1 LPSLFYPA
9 IETAFGNWHR
19 VADTLMGA
27 FMKLDRRKP
36 SGREKDERSIR
47 VLEQLRERLYSEH
60 VPAARRAAFNLSW
73 MQEDGLDILKEALFS
88 GAARRTKAAAT
99 YGLRKMQG
107 RMKKMALDLLQRGL
121 KGPDR
126 NTRVVCEHAL
136 ALLNE
141 KGDEKSRSDKAARRG
156 KVRIKEIPKRGG
168 RRRGVYRK
176 ARRRISSAR

>member
-1 LPSLFYPA
+1 
-9 IETAFGNWHR
+9 
-19 VADTLMGA
+19 MGA
-27 FMKLDRRKP
+27 SMKLDRRKP

-88 GAARRTKAAAT
+88 GATRRTKAAAT

-126 NTRVVCEHAL
+126 NTKVVCERAL
-136 ALLNE
+136 ALLNGT
-141 KGDEKSRSDKAARRG
+141 GDERSRSEKAARRG
-156 KVRIKEIPKRGG
+156 KVRIKDIPQKGG

-176 ARRRISSAR
+176 AGRRMSSAR